1 MIKSYIIKST
11 TTYGYC
17 RTTPL
22 GNINKGDIAEVS
34 VAEFFGDTQHD
45 LNRLHKDASVE
56 PDLAVNGL
64 TYQVKARRCGVTIER
79 DNLHDTLQAYKC
91 DYFIMA
97 CVYGDGYKCYELDK
111 AQFEKFVVECFCKK
125 STESPKNKPEDIDY
139 LRPRFRL
146 EKTDKAIIN
155 YLDRL

>member
-1 MIKSYIIKST
+1 MIKSYIINST
-11 TTYGYC
+11 TTYGFC
-17 RTTPL
+17 RTTSN

-34 VAEFFGDTQHD
+34 VAEYFGDMSHD
-45 LNRLHKDASVE
+45 LNIRHKDASVE
-56 PDLAVNGL
+56 PDLIANGV
-64 TYQVKARRCGVTIER
+64 TYQIKSRRCGVTIAST
-79 DNLHDTLQAYKC
+79 DLHTTLQAYKC
-91 DYFIMA
+91 DYFIIA
-97 CVYGDGYKCYELDK
+97 CVYGNGYKCYELSK
-111 AQFEKFVVECFCKK
+111 PQFEQFVIDCFCKK